1 MEIKTL
7 IRTSAII
14 YADEINSK
22 TTNTI
27 RRKFVE
33 SVFVFND
40 NKPLNIDS
48 LINDIENNFKLT
60 FSDREIQ
67 EIVNSSG
74 VFEFN
79 QVKKEISLTK
89 KNMIL

>member
-7 IRTSAII
+7 IPTSAII
-14 YADEINSK
+14 YADEVNSK

-27 RRKFVE
+27 RQKFVE
-33 SVFVFND
+33 SIFVFND
-40 NKPLNIDS
+40 NQELNIDA

-60 FSDREIQ
+60 FSEKEIQ
-67 EIVNSSG
+67 DIVNGSD

-79 QVKKEISLTK
+79 QIKKEISLTK
-89 KNMIL
+89 KDTI